1 MTTNYQL
8 GLLHLVHLLISA
20 DGVVDENEKIAL
32 QKIRER
38 ENIDNVIFEKFE
50 LDISTKKERDIY
62 KEGID
67 SLNACTDEEK
77 LKALALLYKMSEV
90 DGRVHAKEVRLLLY
104 SIKLTGIEFEDVV
117 AKASA
122 LPSILLLLTCFAMFL

>member
-8 GLLHLVHLLISA
+8 GLLHLAHLLISA
-20 DGVVDENEKIAL
+20 DGVVDEKEKIAL
-32 QKIRER
+32 EKIRDK
-38 ENIDNVIFEKFE
+38 ENIDNAIFEKFE
-50 LDISTKKERDIY
+50 HDLSTKRERDIY

-117 AKASA
+117 VKAA
-122 LPSILLLLTCFAMFL
+122 TLPSILLLVACFAMVL

>member
-8 GLLHLVHLLISA
+8 GLLHLAHLLISA
-20 DGVVDENEKIAL
+20 DGVVDEKEKIAL
-32 QKIRER
+32 EKIRDK
-38 ENIDNVIFEKFE
+38 ENIDNAIFEKFE
-50 LDISTKKERDIY
+50 HDLSTKRERDIY

-117 AKASA
+117 AKAA
-122 LPSILLLLTCFAMFL
+122 TLPSILLLVACFAMVL

>member
-20 DGVVDENEKIAL
+20 DGVVDENERTAL
-32 QKIRER
+32 KKIRER
-38 ENIDNVIFEKFE
+38 ENIDNAIFEKFE
-50 LDISTKKERDIY
+50 HDITTKKERDIY

-104 SIKLTGIEFEDVV
+104 SIKLTGIEFEHVI
-117 AKASA
+117 AKAST
-122 LPSILLLLTCFAMFL
+122 LPSILLLLTCCAMFL

>member
-8 GLLHLVHLLISA
+8 GLLHLAHLLISA

-32 QKIRER
+32 AKIKER
-38 ENIDNVIFEKFE
+38 ENIDQAIFKKFE
-50 LDISTKKERDIY
+50 HDIATKKEREIY

-104 SIKLTGIEFEDVV
+104 SIRLTGIEFEDVV
-117 AKASA
+117 AKAST
-122 LPSILLLLTCFAMFL
+122 LPSVLLLITCCAMFW